1 MVVRLGAVRRE
12 RARDEQ
18 RHEAAP
24 IVVCAVIENGG
35 HGGTAA
41 APAALKV
48 FEHWFQ
54 EKAGV
59 QGVVPSD

>member
-1 MVVRLGAVRRE
+1 VTPSGMHR
-12 RARDEQ
+12 
-18 RHEAAP
+18 AP

-35 HGGTAA
+35 HGGAVA
-41 APAALKV
+41 APAALKL
-48 FEHWFQ
+48 FEYWFQ